1 MRSGI
6 SRAHSHW
13 LAERIAQCTWSGQCN
28 TDWYGLVRT
37 GTDMAQNVCVPCA
50 FEFPEHM
57 ALTTP
62 CAPRSVLFRTHPY
75 LSVRHCSQY
84 RLCAMCPAS
93 QQTTQPCAFEISQH
107 MAHTAPSANRP
118 TSPTSPTSPT
128 FFAHSIGSAS
138 VFASQRRGKLFALP
152 AQSPFFLLK
161 KTLPDL

>member
-50 FEFPEHM
+50 FEFPERM
-57 ALTTP
+57 ARTTP

-75 LSVRHCSQY
+75 LSVRHCPQY
-84 RLCAMCPAS
+84 RLCAKCPAS

-107 MAHTAPSANRP
+107 MAHTAPCAP
-118 TSPTSPTSPT
+118 PPYTSVHIRTYPYGI
-128 FFAHSIGSAS
+128 AHSIGSAQC
-138 VFASQRRGKLFALP
+138 AMP
-152 AQSPFFLLK
+152 ANRIHSHVL
-161 KTLPDL
+161 

>member
-50 FEFPEHM
+50 FEFPERM
-57 ALTTP
+57 ARTTP

-75 LSVRHCSQY
+75 LSVRHCPQY
-84 RLCAMCPAS
+84 RLCAMRSAS
-93 QQTTQPCAFEISQH
+93 QQPPALFPQCGIFGNYLRIKNEDRETCPHFLECQRTPK
-107 MAHTAPSANRP
+107 PSKSN
-118 TSPTSPTSPT
+118 
-128 FFAHSIGSAS
+128 
-138 VFASQRRGKLFALP
+138 
-152 AQSPFFLLK
+152 QS
-161 KTLPDL
+161 

>member
-50 FEFPEHM
+50 FEFPERM
-57 ALTTP
+57 ARTTP

-84 RLCAMCPAS
+84 RLCAM
-93 QQTTQPCAFEISQH
+93 
-107 MAHTAPSANRP
+107 HTANRRECALFSGERIFP
-118 TSPTSPTSPT
+118 PLAADGIPNGIRTRVAGMRTRCPRPLDDGNTSMIRCLYYTPHP
-128 FFAHSIGSAS
+128 
-138 VFASQRRGKLFALP
+138 GKSKFT
-152 AQSPFFLLK
+152 FLLFRSFY
-161 KTLPDL
+161 T